1 MNRKIK
7 FSRLLAV
14 FTLITALL
22 GTSCVP
28 VGAATVPY
36 RTIPQSKV
44 PSKVGNSYVCTTQ
57 ESLSYFHCGNT
68 GILFKEGQYNIIKDM
83 DQFVNQDETVL
94 CGVTNGTNIYFST
107 DIQYKGSWIY
117 KYSISTGKITKYKS
131 FKDAEVLVNG
141 YYGNKIYY
149 NCAPYEPDF
158 EDVDCGFFS
167 YDTKTK
173 KKTLI
178 SSRFQGRA
186 SYGKYLVG
194 GDANNS
200 IKAYN
205 MATGKFMT
213 LSKNVSS
220 WDYSQLYGTYV
231 YYSKYISKAAGGNC
245 KYKIYKFNLNTGK
258 SAPVSKTFEASQIGK
273 ITNKKAT
280 YYKNTQDGE
289 EIKEYTLKY

>member
-14 FTLITALL
+14 FTLIAVLL
-22 GTSCVP
+22 GMSCVS

-44 PSKVGNSYVCTTQ
+44 PTKVGNSYVWSPS
-57 ESLSYFHCGNT
+57 EYDDVHDGSR
-68 GILFKEGQYNIIKDM
+68 GIRFKEGQYNIIKNM
-83 DQFVNQDETVL
+83 DQFVNQDESVL

-158 EDVDCGFFS
+158 EDVDRGFFS

-213 LSKNVSS
+213 LSQNVSS
-220 WDYSQLYGTYV
+220 WNYSQLYGTYV

-258 SAPVSKTFEASQIGK
+258 SAPVSKTFEASEIGK
-273 ITNKKAT
+273 ITNKKVT
-280 YYKNTQDGE
+280 YYKHRQDGE
-289 EIKEYTLKY
+289 ETKEYTLKY